1 MMAKTGIK
9 FIGACCKYGQKKPG
23 VDIGPKYVKKY
34 LPNLNFTYISELNG
48 EFDYLKLYKEHNES
62 LKKNKV
68 VTIGGD
74 HSISLATCAS
84 SIKKYK
90 DDLTIIWV
98 DAHADIN
105 TRISSL
111 SKNLHGMPVAS
122 LIGTD
127 NIFNLPQINPN
138 KIIYIGLRDLD
149 QYEVNI
155 LKDLNI
161 KNYDMNFIRNN
172 GINKIIDEIKN
183 TNNLNKIH
191 LSFDVDVLD
200 PCIFPSTGTPVENG
214 ISLYDAY
221 MILGNFRE
229 KLVSVDFVEF
239 NPELSDLKERNNDA
253 RKLGNM
259 IKFII

>member
-1 MMAKTGIK
+1 
-9 FIGACCKYGQKKPG
+9 
-23 VDIGPKYVKKY
+23 
-34 LPNLNFTYISELNG
+34 
-48 EFDYLKLYKEHNES
+48 
-62 LKKNKV
+62 
-68 VTIGGD
+68 
-74 HSISLATCAS
+74 
-84 SIKKYK
+84 
-90 DDLTIIWV
+90 
-98 DAHADIN
+98 
-105 TRISSL
+105 
-111 SKNLHGMPVAS
+111 
-122 LIGTD
+122 
-127 NIFNLPQINPN
+127 
-138 KIIYIGLRDLD
+138 
-149 QYEVNI
+149 NI